1 MDNKSSTLVFF
12 DDGHHLVTAYNEAA
26 NLTQWQSALTVCS
39 QKFGWRGQPDPAV
52 AEQALRHIAVQPV
65 GNGYHGV
72 SGGIV
77 LNGDKSRWVEDPQ
90 EFHDMMQQAEQVNS
104 RTQVIAVSSA
114 FGPDL
119 SRDPLG
125 YDALTTQITNK
136 IKNWRGPWGPVPS
149 PSDVLTLPRYQWVGW
164 MPKEGDDQSPG
175 YTVVDAWHRHV
186 LWNRESNEGQIPG
199 DPFHWRLR
207 QKAAE
212 QEGRRILKAPPLSV
226 LILESRNYFDQPLGS
241 MVQDVLPAGRLFV
254 RSLIHTPAVDLTP
267 QDWKH
272 TPEIVQSQQMAS
284 QVVAMQNVKPVKPSP
299 VSSSVSRL
307 SF

>member
-1 MDNKSSTLVFF
+1 MN
-12 DDGHHLVTAYNEAA
+12 
-26 NLTQWQSALTVCS
+26 
-39 QKFGWRGQPDPAV
+39 
-52 AEQALRHIAVQPV
+52 
-65 GNGYHGV
+65 
-72 SGGIV
+72 
-77 LNGDKSRWVEDPQ
+77 
-90 EFHDMMQQAEQVNS
+90 NS
-104 RTQVIAVSSA
+104 RTQVIAVGSA

-119 SRDPLG
+119 SRDHFG
-125 YDALTTQITNK
+125 YHALTTQITNQ
-136 IKNWRGPWGPVPS
+136 IKNWREPWLAAGSVLS

-254 RSLIHTPAVDLTP
+254 RSLIHTPAVDLTS